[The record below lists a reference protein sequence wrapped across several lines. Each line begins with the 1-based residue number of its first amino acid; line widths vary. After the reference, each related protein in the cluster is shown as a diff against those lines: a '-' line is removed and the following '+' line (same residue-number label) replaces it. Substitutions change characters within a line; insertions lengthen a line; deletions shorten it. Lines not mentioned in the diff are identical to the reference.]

1 MNTDP
6 PLESDVCFRRSVRLE
21 SIDPQRN
28 RFRFFLLR
36 WQPTLWN
43 GPALL

>member
-1 MNTDP
+1 MSTDP
-6 PLESDVCFRRSVRLE
+6 PMESDLCFRRYVRLE

-36 WQPTLWN
+36 W
-43 GPALL
+43 

>member
-1 MNTDP
+1 MSTEQTMDAAAG
-6 PLESDVCFRRSVRLE
+6 FRHYVRLE
-21 SIDPQRN
+21 SIDPERN